1 MPKVNYDWV
10 KTQFTA
16 AGVQQGVGDTVLKLL
31 AVWEDV
37 DVPENMLKDSLE
49 FFSKVALQ
57 HSLINTPVNETWVQ
71 AYSGGTSLV
80 GRTVRVRN
88 NYFTGDAGIIHNG
101 RKGRVTAIRS
111 GDVIVRSIDDLEPFL
126 DNVHY
131 SFEALEVLV
140 G

>member
-10 KTQFTA
+10 RAQFVS

-37 DVPENMLKDSLE
+37 DVPENMLEDSIE

-57 HSLINTPVNETWVQ
+57 HSLNNTPVEETWVQ
-71 AYSGGTSLV
+71 AHSGGNSIV
-80 GRTVRVRN
+80 GGTVRVRH
-88 NYFTGDAGIIHNG
+88 NYFAGEAGILHNG
-101 RKGRVTAIRS
+101 RKGRVTAVRS
-111 GDVIVRSIDDLEPFL
+111 GDVIVRSTDDLEPFL

-131 SFEALEVLV
+131 PFEALEIRVR
-140 G
+140 